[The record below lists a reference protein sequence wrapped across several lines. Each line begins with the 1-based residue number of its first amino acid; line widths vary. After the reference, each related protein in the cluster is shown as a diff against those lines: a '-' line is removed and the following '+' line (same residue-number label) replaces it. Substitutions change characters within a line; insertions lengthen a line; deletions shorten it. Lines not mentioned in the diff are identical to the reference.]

1 MNRRD
6 FTKAM
11 AAAALAPLLPTRL
24 GGGSRSEIQ
33 IEVVASSVEDALAAL
48 RGGATRLEVAV
59 RLDKGGLT
67 PPLEL
72 VREIAHRTNL
82 RQRVMLREN
91 EGLSIGSTGELG
103 ALKSKA
109 RELTALNVD
118 GIVLGWVKDGQLDF
132 DVMRQIMA
140 VAPAMNFTVHN
151 AIERTS
157 DPLSALRALKQF
169 PSVDR
174 VLVSG
179 GRLSIAERIERLR
192 AYQQVLGA
200 KPRIV
205 AGNLSFESAPQI
217 LAATTI
223 AEFHFGDAVR
233 TPEKPYPDGAVDAA
247 KVQQAR
253 AILAG
258 KLHPR

>member
-1 MNRRD
+1 M
-6 FTKAM
+6 AV

-24 GGGSRSEIQ
+24 GGNNRSEVL

-48 RGGATRLEVAV
+48 RGGASRLEVAV
-59 RLDKGGLT
+59 RLDQGGLT

-72 VREIAHRTNL
+72 VQEIAHRTNL

-91 EGLSIGSTGELG
+91 VGFSIGSSAELET
-103 ALKSKA
+103 LKGKA
-109 RELTALNVD
+109 RKLAALNVD

-132 DVMRQIMA
+132 EGIRQIVA
-140 VAPAMNFTVHN
+140 VAPAINFTVHN

-157 DPLSALRALKQF
+157 DPLSTLRALKQF
-169 PSVDR
+169 PNVDR

-179 GRLSIAERIERLR
+179 GGLSIPERIARLQLYR
-192 AYQQVLGA
+192 RVLGA

-217 LAATTI
+217 LAATGI

-233 TPEKPYPDGAVDAA
+233 TPEKPYPDGVVDAA
-247 KVQQAR
+247 KVRQAH

-258 KLHPR
+258 SLPL